1 VWRIG
6 GFRVR
11 GVYFSCVYVCVY
23 IDKKMREALR
33 DGWGEVKLR
42 ESCVVIVPR
51 DVLCVA
57 VVSLCGACTWTR
69 GAT

>member
-1 VWRIG
+1 
-6 GFRVR
+6 
-11 GVYFSCVYVCVY
+11 
-23 IDKKMREALR
+23 MREALR